1 MTFGRGVATIVGFV
15 AAFALGV
22 VTAPYFTD
30 EAAVATVTP
39 SVSRAESPDAVTPSP
54 RAAAPR
60 RAAARATAPAVSVT
74 PAAAELQEQL
84 RPLLNK
90 GTDMAIAADG
100 FRTAEQFAAVAHA
113 ARNTEVPFVLL
124 KHRVLTEGKTLE
136 AAIRESK
143 PDMNARV
150 EASRAFAEARS
161 DIARL
166 AA

>member
-1 MTFGRGVATIVGFV
+1 MTFGKGVATLVGFV

-30 EAAVATVTP
+30 EATVATVTP
-39 SVSRAESPDAVTPSP
+39 SVSRAESPDASTPSP

-60 RAAARATAPAVSVT
+60 RAAARATAPAVAPS
-74 PAAAELQEQL
+74 AAELQEQL

-150 EASRAFAEARS
+150 EARRAFAAARS

>member
-1 MTFGRGVATIVGFV
+1 VATIVGFV

-22 VTAPYFTD
+22 ITAPYFTD

-39 SVSRAESPDAVTPSP
+39 SVSRAESLDTGAPAP
-54 RAAAPR
+54 RAAAPK
-60 RAAARATAPAVSVT
+60 RAAARVTAPAVA

-90 GTDMAIAADG
+90 GTDMAIAAEG

-150 EASRAFAEARS
+150 EARRAFAAARS

>member
-22 VTAPYFTD
+22 ITAPYFTD

-39 SVSRAESPDAVTPSP
+39 SVSRAESPDAGAPGP
-54 RAAAPR
+54 RAAAPK
-60 RAAARATAPAVSVT
+60 RAAARAAAPAVA

-124 KHRVLTEGKTLE
+124 KHRVLREGKTLE
-136 AAIRESK
+136 VAIRESK

-150 EASRAFAEARS
+150 EARRAFAAARS